1 MLLDDA
7 KGKEKITI
15 KDKSGNTIEMDSIKN
30 EIKIKSSMKIS
41 LEAQMIEI
49 KANAT
54 LTLKGGIMRIN

>member
-1 MLLDDA
+1 
-7 KGKEKITI
+7 
-15 KDKSGNTIEMDSIKN
+15 MDSIKN